1 MISEELLR
9 AKGTISGLLLL
20 SSGESSETYDIDTVA
35 ESMDMS
41 SSTTRERLELLETS
55 GLVEQGA
62 ELVDGRPKRVF
73 SLTDEGEEL
82 ADHLETIIM

>member
-9 AKGTISGLLLL
+9 SKGTISGLLLL

-82 ADHLETIIM
+82 ANHLETIIA